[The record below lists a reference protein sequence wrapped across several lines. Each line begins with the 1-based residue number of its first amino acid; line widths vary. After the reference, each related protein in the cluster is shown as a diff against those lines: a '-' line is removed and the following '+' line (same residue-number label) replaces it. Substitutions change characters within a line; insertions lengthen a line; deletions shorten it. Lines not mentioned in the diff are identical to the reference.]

1 MIDIVSGQVA
11 SIDKA
16 SIVVMIGGVGL
27 RVNVPKTVFEVVTGV
42 GHLVTLYTYLAVR
55 EDSLTLYG
63 FLTEEDRHLFEVL
76 LSISGVGPK
85 MGLAI
90 LSTLS
95 VDHLKSAVAR
105 EEFDIL
111 TLVSGVGK
119 KTAEKVIF
127 ELKVNLRVAG
137 AVVVWPISDQR
148 DVRS

>member
-11 SIDKA
+11 TVDKA
-16 SIVVMIGGVGL
+16 SVVVMVGGVGL
-27 RVNVPKTVFEVVTGV
+27 RVNVPKTVFDLVTGP
-42 GHLVTLYTYLAVR
+42 GHLVTLYTHLAVR

-76 LSISGVGPK
+76 ISVSGVGPK

-105 EEFDIL
+105 EESDIL
-111 TLVSGVGK
+111 TRVPGVG
-119 KTAEKVIF
+119 
-127 ELKVNLRVAG
+127 
-137 AVVVWPISDQR
+137 
-148 DVRS
+148 